1 MIYERF
7 NGEFGGKYLH
17 AFNYFRIINKKIIIV
32 GYSCEL
38 NIERTFCVFFFV
50 HGDGLKT
57 FRLHDTVN
65 SLPFPVKF
73 YLVIQHGLEMSYSR
87 REVNY
92 VVGLSIA

>member
-1 MIYERF
+1 MSLI
-7 NGEFGGKYLH
+7 
-17 AFNYFRIINKKIIIV
+17 
-32 GYSCEL
+32 L
-38 NIERTFCVFFFV
+38 NALFVCVFFV